1 MTAEHGPEEPQ
12 AEATLLSH
20 LVELR
25 NRLLKG
31 VVVIL
36 IIFIALA
43 PFADRLFALVADPL
57 MRQLPEGTSMI
68 ATQVAS
74 PFLTPFKTA
83 MVGAIFIAMPWLLY
97 QIWAFVAPG
106 LYQQEKRLALPLV
119 ITSALLFYLGIAFA
133 YFVVFPLM
141 FGFFTAVAPEGVS
154 VMTDIN
160 AYLDFTLT
168 LFFAFGLAF
177 EVPIATVLMVWAGF
191 TTPAKLAS
199 KRAYVLLGAF
209 VVGML
214 LTPPDVIS
222 QTLLAVPVY
231 ILYEAGIV
239 MARFLVPGHREVEQQ
254 QSEGT

>member
-1 MTAEHGPEEPQ
+1 MTNQNPPSDKPQ
-12 AEATLLSH
+12 AEGSLVFH
-20 LVELR
+20 LIELR
-25 NRLLKG
+25 TRLLRIAA
-31 VVVIL
+31 VIL
-36 IIFIALA
+36 VIFLAMA
-43 PFADRLFALVADPL
+43 PFADALFALVAQPL
-57 MRQLPEGTSMI
+57 MAKLPEGTSMI

-83 MVGAIFIAMPWLLY
+83 MVAALFISMPWLLY

-106 LYQQEKRLALPLV
+106 LYQHERRLALPLV
-119 ITSALLFYLGIAFA
+119 ITSALLFYGGVAFA

-141 FGFFTAVAPEGVS
+141 FAFFTAVAPQGVS

-160 AYLDFTLT
+160 AYLDFVLT

-177 EVPIATVLMVWAGF
+177 EVPIATVLSVWAGF
-191 TTPAKLAS
+191 TTPARLAGH
-199 KRAYVLLGAF
+199 RPYVLLGAF

-231 ILYEAGIV
+231 LLYEAGII
-239 MARFLVPGHREVEQQ
+239 MARIMVPGHKEVESQQ
-254 QSEGT
+254 NG

>member
-1 MTAEHGPEEPQ
+1 MTKNPQPDDNQLAEGS
-12 AEATLLSH
+12 LISH

-25 NRLLKG
+25 SRLLRMA
-31 VVVIL
+31 VIIL
-36 IIFIALA
+36 VIFVCLA
-43 PFADRLFALVADPL
+43 PFADRLFATVADPL
-57 MRQLPEGTSMI
+57 MARLPEGTSMI

-83 MVGAIFIAMPWLLY
+83 MVAAVFLAMPWILY
-97 QIWAFVAPG
+97 QLWAFIAPG
-106 LYQQEKRLALPLV
+106 LYQHEKRLAMPLV
-119 ITSALLFYLGIAFA
+119 LTSALLFYAGVAFA

-160 AYLDFTLT
+160 AYLDFVLT

-191 TTPAKLAS
+191 TTPARLAS
-199 KRAYVLLGAF
+199 HRAYVLLGAF
-209 VVGML
+209 VFGML

-231 ILYEAGIV
+231 LLYEAGII
-239 MARFLVPGHREVEQQ
+239 MARVMVPGHKEVESPQR
-254 QSEGT
+254 G